1 MMRVEVLVMLCTVR
15 EAIES
20 PGDVG
25 YMPRM
30 CRSQLINRNE
40 LGW

>member
-1 MMRVEVLVMLCTVR
+1 MRVEVLVTECTVR

-20 PGDVG
+20 TGDVG
-25 YMPRM
+25 YMPRVY
-30 CRSQLINRNE
+30 RSQLINRNE